1 MKKLQERKS
10 KLSEEDSKQHV
21 AKSNTEEVSEE
32 NDNSKTL
39 VPFSS
44 EDPVEVRRRRAIEA
58 AERRRNQ
65 TPPRLSVDEM

>member
-1 MKKLQERKS
+1 MQERKS